1 MGNNMTTFRI
11 LILLACFIT
20 LSGCAVSSLK
30 LSDTERV
37 SFYDPPDDK
46 ALVSVFLA
54 CGKQAINGNYDD
66 PRAMFSFP
74 CQYYINGVDY
84 SRISSDE
91 VGRVNVRAGTLLVDN
106 SSGFDPTKRIPIKAG
121 EKLLLVTDMNIIV
134 KSGQYFGLIG
144 MAVQAA
150 YETADPPPK
159 PIHRPLKVYKNEF
172 MNLISMK
179 EPVQVVVIKDK

>member
-1 MGNNMTTFRI
+1 MGNDMTTFRI

-30 LSDTERV
+30 LSDAERV

-46 ALVSVFLA
+46 DLVSVFLA

-91 VGRVNVRAGTLLVDN
+91 VGRVNVRAGTLLVNN
-106 SSGFDPTKRIPIKAG
+106 SGGLESTRRVPVKAG
-121 EKLLLVTDMNIIV
+121 EKLLLVTDMNVIV
-134 KSGQYFGLIG
+134 KTGQYFGLIG
-144 MAVQAA
+144 VAVQAA
-150 YETADPPPK
+150 YESANPPQK
-159 PIHRPLKVYKNEF
+159 PIINPLKIYKNEF

-179 EPVQVVVIKDK
+179 EPVQVIDIRDK

>member
-1 MGNNMTTFRI
+1 MTTFRI
-11 LILLACFIT
+11 LILLTCFIT
-20 LSGCAVSSLK
+20 LSGCSLGSLK
-30 LSDTERV
+30 LSDAERV

-46 ALVSVFLA
+46 DLVSVFLA
-54 CGKQAINGNYDD
+54 CGKRAINGNYDD
-66 PRAMFSFP
+66 PRAMVGAVVCF
-74 CQYYINGVDY
+74 YNLNGVMY
-84 SRISSDE
+84 TPLWGDE
-91 VGRVNVRAGTLLVDN
+91 VGRVNVRAGTLLVNN

>member
-1 MGNNMTTFRI
+1 MTTFRI

-91 VGRVNVRAGTLLVDN
+91 EDESSSSTSSMTSSSN
-106 SSGFDPTKRIPIKAG
+106 SSSK
-121 EKLLLVTDMNIIV
+121 
-134 KSGQYFGLIG
+134 KSNSSSMSNSSSSPFSARTGVGKVILSTLNWCLQDGQDTLP
-144 MAVQAA
+144 A
-150 YETADPPPK
+150 
-159 PIHRPLKVYKNEF
+159 
-172 MNLISMK
+172 
-179 EPVQVVVIKDK
+179 